1 MAENGILKYTLAG
14 FFDISSK
21 NASQGAGM
29 NDFWRFLIGLV
40 KLTLFLGVVAAFYA
54 SQAIYNEAVR
64 ADVRSAGATIFA
76 FVLVHVMFM
85 AIYGGYDIG
94 KKSRKN
100 VQNSVFIITWL
111 TDLVVFAAICILT
124 KQINGINAFL
134 SNFGMLLFAVVAQ
147 GLLTLALIRLGY
159 KIYYYATRNS
169 HTVYIVNRDTDQ
181 PKMLANIEHRAAL
194 MPGDKVVEY
203 TRPDILAEIERFDNV
218 FISDIPASDRRRLM
232 EFAYGRGKNILFTPE
247 ISDIVEVT
255 SEYRMFGDALIFA
268 SAKTDLTL
276 AERFMKRFFDI
287 VGAGLLLIL
296 TSPLFLF
303 CAILIK
309 LDDHGKIFFTQLR
322 ATKGGKPFKIYKFR
336 TMIES
341 ETTKPMQETDNR
353 VTRAGKLL
361 RATRLDE
368 LPQFLNILGG
378 SMSLVGP
385 RPEQLV
391 YLHGFEGDYPEY
403 EYRLRVK
410 AGLTGFAQIEGKY
423 NTTNKEKLM
432 LDLMYIQS
440 YSLWLDLKLLL
451 QTFLVLLKEDSTEGF

>member
-1 MAENGILKYTLAG
+1 
-14 FFDISSK
+14 
-21 NASQGAGM
+21 M

-40 KLTLFLGVVAAFYA
+40 KLTLFVLVAGTFYA
-54 SQAIYNEAVR
+54 FQAIYNPAIR
-64 ADVRSAGATIFA
+64 ADIKSAAMTIGIFI
-76 FVLVHVMFM
+76 VVHVMFM

-94 KKSRKN
+94 KKSKKN
-100 VQNSVFIITWL
+100 VQNSAIIITWL
-111 TDLVVFAAICILT
+111 TDLVAFVWICVST
-124 KQINGINAFL
+124 KVVTDWGMFFSCVGMFL
-134 SNFGMLLFAVVAQ
+134 FTLVVQGVLALL
-147 GLLTLALIRLGY
+147 LIRLGFE
-159 KIYYYATRNS
+159 IYYYATRNS
-169 HTVYIVNRDTDQ
+169 HTIYVVNRDTDQ
-181 PKMLANIEHRAAL
+181 PKMLDNIKARAAQI
-194 MPGDKVVEY
+194 PGDKVVSY
-203 TRPDILAEIERFDNV
+203 TDPSLREQIEKFDNV
-218 FISDIPASDRRRLM
+218 FLSDIPTEQRRKLI
-232 EFAYGRGKNILFTPE
+232 EYCYGRGKNILFTPE

-268 SAKTDLTL
+268 SAKTELTI
-276 AERFMKRFFDI
+276 AERFLKRAFDI
-287 VGAGLLLIL
+287 FGASILLIL
-296 TSPLFLF
+296 TLPLFLLS
-303 CAILIK
+303 ALLIK
-309 LDDHGKIFFTQLR
+309 LDDHGKVFFTQLR

-341 ETTKPMQETDNR
+341 EATKPMQETDNR
-353 VTRAGKLL
+353 VTRAGKIL

-391 YLHGFEGDYPEY
+391 YLHGFEGNYPEY

-451 QTFLVLLKEDSTEGF
+451 QTVLVMLKEDSTEGF

>member
-1 MAENGILKYTLAG
+1 
-14 FFDISSK
+14 
-21 NASQGAGM
+21 M

-40 KLTLFLGVVAAFYA
+40 KLTLFFGVIVTFYA
-54 SQAIYNEAVR
+54 FQAIYNPAIRSDVKSAAV
-64 ADVRSAGATIFA
+64 TIGVFI
-76 FVLVHVMFM
+76 VVHILFM

-100 VQNSVFIITWL
+100 VQNSAFINTWL
-111 TDLVVFAAICILT
+111 TDLVVFVWICATT
-124 KQINGINAFL
+124 KVITNGSTFL
-134 SNFGMLLFAVVAQ
+134 SSVGMLLFAIAVQ
-147 GLLTLALIRLGY
+147 GILTLALVKLGFN
-159 KIYYYATRNS
+159 IYYYATRNS
-169 HTVYIVNRDTDQ
+169 HTIYVVNLDTDQ
-181 PKMLANIEHRAAL
+181 PKMLQNIRKRAEQI
-194 MPGDKVVEY
+194 PGDKVVSY
-203 TRPDILAEIERFDNV
+203 TQPWLLEELEKYDNV
-218 FISDIPASDRRRLM
+218 FLTDIPTEQRRKLV
-232 EFAYGRGKNILFTPE
+232 EYCYGRGKNVLFTPE
-247 ISDIVEVT
+247 ICDIVEVT

-268 SAKTDLTL
+268 SAKTELTL
-276 AERFMKRFFDI
+276 AERFVKRAMDI
-287 VGAGLLLIL
+287 VGASILLLL
-296 TSPLFLF
+296 SSPLFLLS
-303 CAILIK
+303 ALLIK

-322 ATKGGKPFKIYKFR
+322 ATKGGKPFRIYKFR
-336 TMIES
+336 TMVES

-391 YLHGFEGDYPEY
+391 YLHGFDGDYPEY

-451 QTFLVLLKEDSTEGF
+451 QTVLVMLKEDSTEGF

>member
-1 MAENGILKYTLAG
+1 MPVREAIGIHEAG
-14 FFDISSK
+14 DP
-21 NASQGAGM
+21 QM

-40 KLTLFLGVVAAFYA
+40 KLTLFLGVVVIFYA
-54 SQAIYNEAVR
+54 FQAIYNPAIRSDIKSAAV
-64 ADVRSAGATIFA
+64 TI
-76 FVLVHVMFM
+76 VVYLVIYIMFM

-94 KKSRKN
+94 KKSKKN
-100 VQNSVFIITWL
+100 VQNSAFINTWL
-111 TDLVVFAAICILT
+111 TDLIAFVWICATT
-124 KQINGINAFL
+124 KVITSGSMFL
-134 SNFGMLLFAVVAQ
+134 SCFGMFLFGVAVQ
-147 GLLTLALIRLGY
+147 GVLTLVLVRLGFE
-159 KIYYYATRNS
+159 IYYHATRNT
-169 HTVYIVNRDTDQ
+169 HTIYVVNFATDQ
-181 PKMLANIEHRAAL
+181 PQMLENIRARAAQI
-194 MPGDKVVEY
+194 PGDKVVSY
-203 TRPDILAEIERFDNV
+203 TQPWLAEEIEKFENV
-218 FISDIPASDRRRLM
+218 FLSDIPTEQRRKLV
-232 EFAYGRGKNILFTPE
+232 EYCYGRGKNILFTPE

-276 AERFMKRFFDI
+276 AERFVKRAMDI
-287 VGAGLLLIL
+287 IGASILLVL
-296 TSPLFLF
+296 TSPLFLLS
-303 CAILIK
+303 ALLIK
-309 LDDHGKIFFTQLR
+309 LDDHGKVFFTQVR
-322 ATKGGKPFKIYKFR
+322 ATKGGKPFRIYKFR

-341 ETTKPMQETDNR
+341 EATKPMQEIDNR
-353 VTRAGKLL
+353 VTRAGRFL

-385 RPEQLV
+385 RPEQMV
-391 YLHGFEGDYPEY
+391 YIHGFEGNYPEY

-451 QTFLVLLKEDSTEGF
+451 QTVLVMLKEDSTEGF

>member
-1 MAENGILKYTLAG
+1 
-14 FFDISSK
+14 
-21 NASQGAGM
+21 M

-40 KLTLFLGVVAAFYA
+40 KLTLFVLVAGTFYA
-54 SQAIYNEAVR
+54 FQAIYNPAIR
-64 ADVRSAGATIFA
+64 ADIKSAAMTIGIFI
-76 FVLVHVMFM
+76 VVHIMFM

-94 KKSRKN
+94 KKSKKN
-100 VQNSVFIITWL
+100 VQNSAIIITWL
-111 TDLVVFAAICILT
+111 TDLVAFVWICVST
-124 KQINGINAFL
+124 KVVTDWGMFFSCVGMFL
-134 SNFGMLLFAVVAQ
+134 FTLVVQGVLALL
-147 GLLTLALIRLGY
+147 LIRLGFE
-159 KIYYYATRNS
+159 IYYYATRNS
-169 HTVYIVNRDTDQ
+169 HTIYVVNRDTDQ
-181 PKMLANIEHRAAL
+181 PKMLDNIKARAAQI
-194 MPGDKVVEY
+194 PGDKVVSY
-203 TRPDILAEIERFDNV
+203 TDPSLREQIEKFDNV
-218 FISDIPASDRRRLM
+218 FLSDIPTEQRRKLI
-232 EFAYGRGKNILFTPE
+232 EYCYGRGKNILFTPE

-268 SAKTDLTL
+268 SAKTELTI
-276 AERFMKRFFDI
+276 AERFLKRAFDI
-287 VGAGLLLIL
+287 FGASILLIL
-296 TSPLFLF
+296 TLPLFLLS
-303 CAILIK
+303 ALLIK
-309 LDDHGKIFFTQLR
+309 LDDHGKVFFTQLR

-341 ETTKPMQETDNR
+341 EATKPMQETDNR
-353 VTRAGKLL
+353 VTRAGKIL

-391 YLHGFEGDYPEY
+391 YLHGFEGNYPEY

-451 QTFLVLLKEDSTEGF
+451 QTVLVMLKEDSTEGF

>member
-1 MAENGILKYTLAG
+1 
-14 FFDISSK
+14 
-21 NASQGAGM
+21 M

-40 KLTLFLGVVAAFYA
+40 KLTLFVLVAGTFYA
-54 SQAIYNEAVR
+54 FQAIYNPAIR
-64 ADVRSAGATIFA
+64 ADIKSAAMTIGIFI
-76 FVLVHVMFM
+76 VVHIMFM

-94 KKSRKN
+94 KKSKKN
-100 VQNSVFIITWL
+100 VQNSAIIITWL
-111 TDLVVFAAICILT
+111 TDLVAFVWICVST
-124 KQINGINAFL
+124 KVVTDWGMFFSCVGMFL
-134 SNFGMLLFAVVAQ
+134 FTLVVQGVLALL
-147 GLLTLALIRLGY
+147 LIRLGFE
-159 KIYYYATRNS
+159 IYYYATRNS
-169 HTVYIVNRDTDQ
+169 HTIYVVNRDTDQ
-181 PKMLANIEHRAAL
+181 PKMLDNIKARAAQI
-194 MPGDKVVEY
+194 PGDKVVSY
-203 TRPDILAEIERFDNV
+203 TDPSLREQIEKFDNV
-218 FISDIPASDRRRLM
+218 FLSDIPTEQRRKLI
-232 EFAYGRGKNILFTPE
+232 EYCYGRGKNILFTPE

-268 SAKTDLTL
+268 SAKTELTI
-276 AERFMKRFFDI
+276 AERFLKRAFDI
-287 VGAGLLLIL
+287 FGASILLIL
-296 TSPLFLF
+296 TLPLFLLS
-303 CAILIK
+303 ALLIK
-309 LDDHGKIFFTQLR
+309 LDDHGKVFFTQLR

-341 ETTKPMQETDNR
+341 EATKPMQETDNR
-353 VTRAGKLL
+353 VTRAGKIL

-391 YLHGFEGDYPEY
+391 YLHGFDGNYPEY

-451 QTFLVLLKEDSTEGF
+451 QTVLVMLKEDSTEGF

>member
-1 MAENGILKYTLAG
+1 
-14 FFDISSK
+14 
-21 NASQGAGM
+21 M

-40 KLTLFLGVVAAFYA
+40 KLTLFVGVIAVFYA
-54 SQAIYNEAVR
+54 FQAIYNPAIRSDIKSAAV
-64 ADVRSAGATIFA
+64 TIAVFI
-76 FVLVHVMFM
+76 VVHVMFM

-94 KKSRKN
+94 KKSKKN
-100 VQNSVFIITWL
+100 VQNSAFINTWL
-111 TDLVVFAAICILT
+111 TDLIVFIWICATT
-124 KQINGINAFL
+124 KVITSGSMFL
-134 SNFGMLLFAVVAQ
+134 SCFGMWLFSIAVQ
-147 GLLTLALIRLGY
+147 GVLTLALVRLGFH
-159 KIYYYATRNS
+159 IYYYATRNS
-169 HTVYIVNRDTDQ
+169 HTIYIVNRDTDQ
-181 PKMLANIEHRAAL
+181 PKMLENIRKRAAQI
-194 MPGDKVVEY
+194 PGDKVVSY
-203 TRPDILAEIERFDNV
+203 TEPWLREEIEQFDNV
-218 FISDIPASDRRRLM
+218 FLSDIPTEQRRKIV
-232 EFAYGRGKNILFTPE
+232 EYCYGRGKNILFTPE

-276 AERFMKRFFDI
+276 LERFFKRAFDI
-287 VGAGLLLIL
+287 LGAGILLIL
-296 TSPLFLF
+296 TSPLFLLS
-303 CAILIK
+303 ALLIK
-309 LDDHGKIFFTQLR
+309 LDDHGKVFFTQLR

-341 ETTKPMQETDNR
+341 EATKPMQETDNR
-353 VTRAGKLL
+353 VTRAGKFL

-391 YLHGFEGDYPEY
+391 YLHGFDGDYPEY

-451 QTFLVLLKEDSTEGF
+451 QTVLVMLKEDSTEGF

>member
-1 MAENGILKYTLAG
+1 M
-14 FFDISSK
+14 
-21 NASQGAGM
+21 
-29 NDFWRFLIGLV
+29 
-40 KLTLFLGVVAAFYA
+40 
-54 SQAIYNEAVR
+54 
-64 ADVRSAGATIFA
+64 
-76 FVLVHVMFM
+76 
-85 AIYGGYDIG
+85 
-94 KKSRKN
+94 
-100 VQNSVFIITWL
+100 
-111 TDLVVFAAICILT
+111 
-124 KQINGINAFL
+124 FL
-134 SNFGMLLFAVVAQ
+134 SCFGMWLFSIAVQ
-147 GLLTLALIRLGY
+147 GVLTLALVRLGFH
-159 KIYYYATRNS
+159 IYYYATRNS
-169 HTVYIVNRDTDQ
+169 HTIYIVNRDTDQ
-181 PKMLANIEHRAAL
+181 PKMLENIRKRAEQI
-194 MPGDKVVEY
+194 PGDKVVSY
-203 TRPDILAEIERFDNV
+203 TEPWLRDEIEQFDNV
-218 FISDIPASDRRRLM
+218 FLSDIPTEQRRKLV
-232 EFAYGRGKNILFTPE
+232 EYCYGRGKNILFTPE

-276 AERFMKRFFDI
+276 LERFFKRTFDI
-287 VGAGLLLIL
+287 VGAGILLIL
-296 TSPLFLF
+296 TSPLFLLS
-303 CAILIK
+303 AVMIK
-309 LDDHGKIFFTQLR
+309 LDDHGKVFFTQLR

-341 ETTKPMQETDNR
+341 EATKPMQETDNR
-353 VTRAGKLL
+353 VTRAGKFL

-391 YLHGFEGDYPEY
+391 YLHGFEGNYPEY

-451 QTFLVLLKEDSTEGF
+451 QTVLVMLKEDSTEGF

>member
-1 MAENGILKYTLAG
+1 
-14 FFDISSK
+14 
-21 NASQGAGM
+21 M

-40 KLTLFLGVVAAFYA
+40 KLTLFVGVIAVFYA
-54 SQAIYNEAVR
+54 FQAIYNPAIRSDIKSAAV
-64 ADVRSAGATIFA
+64 TIA
-76 FVLVHVMFM
+76 VFVVVHVMFM

-94 KKSRKN
+94 KKSKKN
-100 VQNSVFIITWL
+100 VQNSAFINTWL
-111 TDLVVFAAICILT
+111 TDLIVFIWICATT
-124 KQINGINAFL
+124 KVITSGSMFL
-134 SNFGMLLFAVVAQ
+134 SCFGMWLFSIAVQ
-147 GLLTLALIRLGY
+147 GVLTLALVRLGFH
-159 KIYYYATRNS
+159 IYYYATRNS
-169 HTVYIVNRDTDQ
+169 HTIYIVNRDTDQ
-181 PKMLANIEHRAAL
+181 PKMLENIRKRAAQI
-194 MPGDKVVEY
+194 PGDKVVSY
-203 TRPDILAEIERFDNV
+203 TEPWLHEEIEQFDNV
-218 FISDIPASDRRRLM
+218 FLSDIPTEQRRKIV
-232 EFAYGRGKNILFTPE
+232 EYCYGRGKNILFTPE

-276 AERFMKRFFDI
+276 LERFFKRAFDI
-287 VGAGLLLIL
+287 LGAGILLVL
-296 TSPLFLF
+296 TSPLFLLS
-303 CAILIK
+303 ALLIK
-309 LDDHGKIFFTQLR
+309 LDDHGKVFFTQLR

-341 ETTKPMQETDNR
+341 EATKPMQETDNR
-353 VTRAGKLL
+353 VTRAGKFL

-391 YLHGFEGDYPEY
+391 YLHGFDGDYPEY

-451 QTFLVLLKEDSTEGF
+451 QTVLVMLKEDSTEGF

>member
-1 MAENGILKYTLAG
+1 
-14 FFDISSK
+14 
-21 NASQGAGM
+21 M

-40 KLTLFLGVVAAFYA
+40 KLTLFVLVAGTFYA
-54 SQAIYNEAVR
+54 FQAIYNPAIR
-64 ADVRSAGATIFA
+64 ADIKSAAMTIGIFI
-76 FVLVHVMFM
+76 VVHIMFM

-94 KKSRKN
+94 KKSKKN
-100 VQNSVFIITWL
+100 VQNSAIIITWL
-111 TDLVVFAAICILT
+111 TDLVAFVWICVST
-124 KQINGINAFL
+124 KVVTDWGMFFSCVGMFL
-134 SNFGMLLFAVVAQ
+134 FTLVVQGVLALL
-147 GLLTLALIRLGY
+147 LIRLGFE
-159 KIYYYATRNS
+159 IYYYATRNS
-169 HTVYIVNRDTDQ
+169 HTIYVVNRDTDQ
-181 PKMLANIEHRAAL
+181 PKMLENIKARAAQI
-194 MPGDKVVEY
+194 PGDKVVSY
-203 TRPDILAEIERFDNV
+203 TDPSLREQIEKFDNV
-218 FISDIPASDRRRLM
+218 FLSDIPTEQRRKLI
-232 EFAYGRGKNILFTPE
+232 EYCYGRGKNILFTPE

-268 SAKTDLTL
+268 SAKTELTI
-276 AERFMKRFFDI
+276 AERFLKRAFDI
-287 VGAGLLLIL
+287 FGASILLIL
-296 TSPLFLF
+296 TLPLFLLS
-303 CAILIK
+303 ALLIK
-309 LDDHGKIFFTQLR
+309 LDDHGKVFFTQLR

-341 ETTKPMQETDNR
+341 EATKPMQETDNR
-353 VTRAGKLL
+353 VTRAGKIL

-391 YLHGFEGDYPEY
+391 YLHGFDGNYPEY

-451 QTFLVLLKEDSTEGF
+451 QTVLVMLKEDSTEGF

>member
-1 MAENGILKYTLAG
+1 MPVREAIGIHEAG
-14 FFDISSK
+14 DP
-21 NASQGAGM
+21 QM

-40 KLTLFLGVVAAFYA
+40 KLTLFLGVVVIFYA
-54 SQAIYNEAVR
+54 FQAIYNPAIRSDIKSAAV
-64 ADVRSAGATIFA
+64 TI
-76 FVLVHVMFM
+76 VVYLVIYIMFM

-94 KKSRKN
+94 KKSKKN
-100 VQNSVFIITWL
+100 VQNSAFINTWL
-111 TDLVVFAAICILT
+111 TDLIAFVWICATT
-124 KQINGINAFL
+124 KVITSGSMFL
-134 SNFGMLLFAVVAQ
+134 SCFGMFLFGVAVQ
-147 GLLTLALIRLGY
+147 GVLTLVLVRLGFE
-159 KIYYYATRNS
+159 IYYHATRNT
-169 HTVYIVNRDTDQ
+169 HTIYVVNFDTDQ
-181 PKMLANIEHRAAL
+181 PKMLENIRARAAQI
-194 MPGDKVVEY
+194 PGDKVVSY
-203 TRPDILAEIERFDNV
+203 TQPWLAEEIEKFENV
-218 FISDIPASDRRRLM
+218 FLSDIPTEQRRKLV
-232 EFAYGRGKNILFTPE
+232 EYCYGRGKNILFTPE

-276 AERFMKRFFDI
+276 AERFVKRAMDI
-287 VGAGLLLIL
+287 IGASILLVL
-296 TSPLFLF
+296 TSPLFLLS
-303 CAILIK
+303 ALLIK
-309 LDDHGKIFFTQLR
+309 LDDHGKVFFTQVR
-322 ATKGGKPFKIYKFR
+322 ATKGGKPFRIYKFR

-341 ETTKPMQETDNR
+341 EATKPMQEIDNR
-353 VTRAGKLL
+353 VTRAGRFL

-385 RPEQLV
+385 RPEQMV
-391 YLHGFEGDYPEY
+391 YIHGFEGNYPEY

-451 QTFLVLLKEDSTEGF
+451 QTVLVMLKEDSTEGF

>member
-1 MAENGILKYTLAG
+1 
-14 FFDISSK
+14 
-21 NASQGAGM
+21 M

-40 KLTLFLGVVAAFYA
+40 KLTLFVGVIAVFYA
-54 SQAIYNEAVR
+54 FQAIYNPAIRSDIKSAAV
-64 ADVRSAGATIFA
+64 TIA
-76 FVLVHVMFM
+76 VFVVVHVMFM

-94 KKSRKN
+94 KKSKKN
-100 VQNSVFIITWL
+100 VQNSAFINTWL
-111 TDLVVFAAICILT
+111 TDLIVFIWICATT
-124 KQINGINAFL
+124 KVITSGSMFL
-134 SNFGMLLFAVVAQ
+134 SCFGMWLFSIAVQ
-147 GLLTLALIRLGY
+147 GVLTLALVRLGFH
-159 KIYYYATRNS
+159 IYYYATRNS
-169 HTVYIVNRDTDQ
+169 HTIYIVNRDTDQ
-181 PKMLANIEHRAAL
+181 PKMLENIRKRAAQI
-194 MPGDKVVEY
+194 PGDKVVSY
-203 TRPDILAEIERFDNV
+203 TEPWLHEEIEQFDNV
-218 FISDIPASDRRRLM
+218 FLSDIPTEQRRKIV
-232 EFAYGRGKNILFTPE
+232 EYCYGRGKNILFTPE

-276 AERFMKRFFDI
+276 LERFFKRAFDI
-287 VGAGLLLIL
+287 LGAGILLVL
-296 TSPLFLF
+296 TSPLFLLS
-303 CAILIK
+303 ALLIK
-309 LDDHGKIFFTQLR
+309 LDDHGKVFFTQLR
-322 ATKGGKPFKIYKFR
+322 ATKGG
-336 TMIES
+336 
-341 ETTKPMQETDNR
+341 
-353 VTRAGKLL
+353 AGKIL

-391 YLHGFEGDYPEY
+391 YLHGFDGNYPEY

-451 QTFLVLLKEDSTEGF
+451 QTVLVMLKEDSTEGF

>member
-1 MAENGILKYTLAG
+1 
-14 FFDISSK
+14 
-21 NASQGAGM
+21 M

-40 KLTLFLGVVAAFYA
+40 KLTLFVLVAGTFYA
-54 SQAIYNEAVR
+54 FQAIYNPAIR
-64 ADVRSAGATIFA
+64 ADIKSAAMTIGIFI
-76 FVLVHVMFM
+76 VVHVMFM

-94 KKSRKN
+94 KKSKKN
-100 VQNSVFIITWL
+100 VQNSAIIITWL
-111 TDLVVFAAICILT
+111 TDLVAFVWICVST
-124 KQINGINAFL
+124 KVVTDWGMFFSCVGMFL
-134 SNFGMLLFAVVAQ
+134 FTLVVQGVLALL
-147 GLLTLALIRLGY
+147 LIRLGFE
-159 KIYYYATRNS
+159 IYYYATRNS
-169 HTVYIVNRDTDQ
+169 HTIYVVNRDTDQ
-181 PKMLANIEHRAAL
+181 PKMLENIKARAAQI
-194 MPGDKVVEY
+194 PGDKVVSY
-203 TRPDILAEIERFDNV
+203 TDPSLREQIEKFDNV
-218 FISDIPASDRRRLM
+218 FLSDIPTEQRRKLI
-232 EFAYGRGKNILFTPE
+232 EYCYGRGKNILFTPE

-268 SAKTDLTL
+268 SAKTELTI
-276 AERFMKRFFDI
+276 AERFLKRAFDI
-287 VGAGLLLIL
+287 FGASILLIL
-296 TSPLFLF
+296 TLPLFLLS
-303 CAILIK
+303 ALLIK
-309 LDDHGKIFFTQLR
+309 LDDHGKVFFTQLR

-341 ETTKPMQETDNR
+341 EATKPMQETDNR
-353 VTRAGKLL
+353 VTRAGKIL

-391 YLHGFEGDYPEY
+391 YLHGFDGDYPEY

-451 QTFLVLLKEDSTEGF
+451 QTVLVMLKEDSTEGF

>member
-1 MAENGILKYTLAG
+1 
-14 FFDISSK
+14 
-21 NASQGAGM
+21 M

-40 KLTLFLGVVAAFYA
+40 KLTLFVLVAGTFYA
-54 SQAIYNEAVR
+54 FQAIYNPAIR
-64 ADVRSAGATIFA
+64 ADIKSAAMTIGIFI
-76 FVLVHVMFM
+76 VVHVMFM

-94 KKSRKN
+94 KKSKKN
-100 VQNSVFIITWL
+100 VQNSATIITWL
-111 TDLVVFAAICILT
+111 TDLVAFVWICVST
-124 KQINGINAFL
+124 KVVTDWGMFFSCVGMFL
-134 SNFGMLLFAVVAQ
+134 FTLVVQGVLALL
-147 GLLTLALIRLGY
+147 LIRLGFE
-159 KIYYYATRNS
+159 IYYYATRNS
-169 HTVYIVNRDTDQ
+169 HTIYVVNRDTDQ
-181 PKMLANIEHRAAL
+181 PKMLDNIKARAAQI
-194 MPGDKVVEY
+194 PGDKVVSY
-203 TRPDILAEIERFDNV
+203 TDPSLREQIEKFDNV
-218 FISDIPASDRRRLM
+218 FLSDIPTEQRRKLI
-232 EFAYGRGKNILFTPE
+232 EYCYGRGKNILFTPE

-268 SAKTDLTL
+268 SAKTELTI
-276 AERFMKRFFDI
+276 AERFLKRAFDI
-287 VGAGLLLIL
+287 FGASILLIL
-296 TSPLFLF
+296 TLPLFLLS
-303 CAILIK
+303 ALLIK
-309 LDDHGKIFFTQLR
+309 LDDHGKVFFTQLR

-341 ETTKPMQETDNR
+341 EATKPMQETDNR
-353 VTRAGKLL
+353 VTRAGKIL

-391 YLHGFEGDYPEY
+391 YLHGFEGNYPEY

-451 QTFLVLLKEDSTEGF
+451 QTVLVMLKEDSTEGF

>member
-1 MAENGILKYTLAG
+1 
-14 FFDISSK
+14 
-21 NASQGAGM
+21 M

-40 KLTLFLGVVAAFYA
+40 KLTLFVGVVAIFYA
-54 SQAIYNEAVR
+54 LQAIHNPAIR
-64 ADVRSAGATIFA
+64 ADIKSAAVTVSVFI
-76 FVLVHVMFM
+76 VVHIMFM

-94 KKSRKN
+94 KKSKKN
-100 VQNSVFIITWL
+100 VQNSAFIITWL
-111 TDLVVFAAICILT
+111 TDLVTFVWICATT
-124 KQINGINAFL
+124 KVITDGSLLL
-134 SNFGMLLFAVVAQ
+134 SSLGMLLFTVAAQ
-147 GLLTLALIRLGY
+147 GVLTLALVRLGFE
-159 KIYYYATRNS
+159 IYYYATRNS
-169 HTVYIVNRDTDQ
+169 HTLYVVNLDTDQ
-181 PKMLANIEHRAAL
+181 PKMLDNIRNRASQI
-194 MPGDKVVEY
+194 PGDKVVSY
-203 TRPDILAEIERFDNV
+203 TEPWLREEIEKFDNI
-218 FISDIPASDRRRLM
+218 FLSDIPIETRRKIV
-232 EFAYGRGKNILFTPE
+232 EYSYGRGKNILFTPE
-247 ISDIVEVT
+247 ICDIVEVT

-268 SAKTDLTL
+268 SAKTELTI
-276 AERFMKRFFDI
+276 AERFMKRTFDI
-287 VGAGLLLIL
+287 IGALILLIL
-296 TSPLFLF
+296 TSPLFLIS
-303 CAILIK
+303 ALMIK
-309 LDDHGKIFFTQLR
+309 LDDHGKVFFTQLR

-341 ETTKPMQETDNR
+341 EATKPMQETDNR
-353 VTRAGKLL
+353 VTRAGKIL

-391 YLHGFEGDYPEY
+391 YLHGFDGDYPEY

-451 QTFLVLLKEDSTEGF
+451 QTVLVMLKEDSTEGF

>member
-1 MAENGILKYTLAG
+1 
-14 FFDISSK
+14 
-21 NASQGAGM
+21 M

-40 KLTLFLGVVAAFYA
+40 KLTLFVGVVALFYA
-54 SQAIYNEAVR
+54 LQAIYNTAIR
-64 ADVRSAGATIFA
+64 ADFKSAAVTVGVFI
-76 FVLVHVMFM
+76 VVHIMFM

-94 KKSRKN
+94 KKSKKN

-111 TDLVVFAAICILT
+111 TDLVAFVWICATSGIKDGSSLLT
-124 KQINGINAFL
+124 SL
-134 SNFGMLLFAVVAQ
+134 GMLLFTVAVQ
-147 GLLTLALIRLGY
+147 GVLTLVLVRVGFE
-159 KIYYYATRNS
+159 IYYYATRNS
-169 HTVYIVNRDTDQ
+169 HTLYVVNLDTDQ
-181 PKMLANIEHRAAL
+181 PKMLDNIRKRAEQI
-194 MPGDKVVEY
+194 PGDKVVSY
-203 TRPDILAEIERFDNV
+203 TEPWLREEIEKFDNI
-218 FISDIPASDRRRLM
+218 FLSDIPIETRRKIV
-232 EFAYGRGKNILFTPE
+232 EYSYGRGKNILFTPE
-247 ISDIVEVT
+247 ICDIVEVT
-255 SEYRMFGDALIFA
+255 SEYRMFGDALIFT

-276 AERFMKRFFDI
+276 AERFMKRSFDI
-287 VGAGLLLIL
+287 LGASILLIITL
-296 TSPLFLF
+296 PLFLLS
-303 CAILIK
+303 ALLIK
-309 LDDHGKIFFTQLR
+309 LDDHGKVFFTQLR
-322 ATKGGKPFKIYKFR
+322 ATKAGKPFKIYKFR

-341 ETTKPMQETDNR
+341 EATKPMQETDNR
-353 VTRAGKLL
+353 VTRAGKIL

-391 YLHGFEGDYPEY
+391 YLHGFDGNYPEY

-451 QTFLVLLKEDSTEGF
+451 QTVLVMLKEDSTEGF

>member
-1 MAENGILKYTLAG
+1 
-14 FFDISSK
+14 
-21 NASQGAGM
+21 M

-40 KLTLFLGVVAAFYA
+40 KLTLFVGVVAIFYA
-54 SQAIYNEAVR
+54 LQAINNPAIR
-64 ADVRSAGATIFA
+64 ADFQSAAQIVVV
-76 FVLVHVMFM
+76 FVAVHVMFM

-94 KKSRKN
+94 KKSKKN
-100 VQNSVFIITWL
+100 VQNSAFIITWL
-111 TDLVVFAAICILT
+111 TDIATFVWICLT
-124 KQINGINAFL
+124 TGVIKSSSDFL
-134 SNFGMLLFAVVAQ
+134 DNFGMLLFGVALQ
-147 GLLTLALIRLGY
+147 GILTLLLVRLGFE
-159 KIYYYATRNS
+159 IYYYATRDS
-169 HTVYIVNRDTDQ
+169 HTLYVVNLDTDQ
-181 PKMLANIEHRAAL
+181 PKMLDNIRKRAEQI
-194 MPGDKVVEY
+194 PGDKVVSY
-203 TRPDILAEIERFDNV
+203 TEPWLMEEIEQFDNV
-218 FISDIPASDRRRLM
+218 FLTDIPTETRRKLV
-232 EFAYGRGKNILFTPE
+232 EYCYGRGKNILFTPE

-268 SAKTDLTL
+268 SAKTELTL
-276 AERFMKRFFDI
+276 AERFMKRSFDI
-287 VGAGLLLIL
+287 FGASILLIL
-296 TSPLFLF
+296 TLPLFLLS
-303 CAILIK
+303 ALLIK
-309 LDDHGKIFFTQLR
+309 LDDHGKVFFTQLR
-322 ATKGGKPFKIYKFR
+322 ATKNGKPFKIYKFR

-341 ETTKPMQETDNR
+341 EATKPMQETDNR
-353 VTRAGKLL
+353 VTRAGKIL

-391 YLHGFEGDYPEY
+391 YLHGFDGNYPEY

-451 QTFLVLLKEDSTEGF
+451 QTVLVMLKEDSTEGF

>member
-1 MAENGILKYTLAG
+1 MPVREAIGIHEAG
-14 FFDISSK
+14 DP
-21 NASQGAGM
+21 QM

-40 KLTLFLGVVAAFYA
+40 KLTLFLGVIVIFYA
-54 SQAIYNEAVR
+54 FQAIYNPAIRSDIKSAAV
-64 ADVRSAGATIFA
+64 TI
-76 FVLVHVMFM
+76 VVYLVIYIMFM

-94 KKSRKN
+94 KKSKKN
-100 VQNSVFIITWL
+100 VQNSAFINTWL
-111 TDLVVFAAICILT
+111 TDLIAFVWICATT
-124 KQINGINAFL
+124 KVITSGSMFL
-134 SNFGMLLFAVVAQ
+134 SCFGMFLFGVAVQ
-147 GLLTLALIRLGY
+147 GVLTLVLVRLGFE
-159 KIYYYATRNS
+159 IYYHATRNT
-169 HTVYIVNRDTDQ
+169 HTIYVVNFDTDQ
-181 PKMLANIEHRAAL
+181 PKMLENIRARAAQI
-194 MPGDKVVEY
+194 PGDKVVSY
-203 TRPDILAEIERFDNV
+203 TQPWLAEEIEKFENV
-218 FISDIPASDRRRLM
+218 FLSDIPTEQRRKLV
-232 EFAYGRGKNILFTPE
+232 EYCYGRGKNILFTPE

-276 AERFMKRFFDI
+276 AERFVKRAMDI
-287 VGAGLLLIL
+287 IGASILLVL
-296 TSPLFLF
+296 TSPLFLLS
-303 CAILIK
+303 ALLIK
-309 LDDHGKIFFTQLR
+309 LDDHGKVFFTQVR
-322 ATKGGKPFKIYKFR
+322 ATKGGKPFRIYKFR

-341 ETTKPMQETDNR
+341 EATKPMQEIDNR
-353 VTRAGKLL
+353 VTRAGRFL

-385 RPEQLV
+385 RPEQMV
-391 YLHGFEGDYPEY
+391 YIHGFEGNYPEY

-451 QTFLVLLKEDSTEGF
+451 QTVLVMLKEDSTEGF

>member
-1 MAENGILKYTLAG
+1 
-14 FFDISSK
+14 
-21 NASQGAGM
+21 M

-40 KLTLFLGVVAAFYA
+40 KLTLFVGVVVTFYA
-54 SQAIYNEAVR
+54 FQAIYNPAIRSDVKSAAV
-64 ADVRSAGATIFA
+64 TIVVFA
-76 FVLVHVMFM
+76 VVHVMFM

-94 KKSRKN
+94 KKSKKN
-100 VQNSVFIITWL
+100 VQNSAIINTWL
-111 TDLVVFAAICILT
+111 TDVIVFAWICATT
-124 KQINGINAFL
+124 KVITSGSMFL
-134 SNFGMLLFAVVAQ
+134 SCFGMFLFSIAVQ
-147 GLLTLALIRLGY
+147 GVLALALVRLGFN
-159 KIYYYATRNS
+159 IYYYATRDS
-169 HTVYIVNRDTDQ
+169 HTIYVVNLDTDQ
-181 PKMLANIEHRAAL
+181 PKMLENIRARAAQI
-194 MPGDKVVEY
+194 PGDKVVSY
-203 TRPDILAEIERFDNV
+203 TQPWLYEEIEKFDNV
-218 FISDIPASDRRRLM
+218 FLSDIPTEQRRKLV
-232 EFAYGRGKNILFTPE
+232 EYCYGRGKNILFTPE

-268 SAKTDLTL
+268 SAKTELTL
-276 AERFMKRFFDI
+276 AERFLKRTFDI
-287 VGAGLLLIL
+287 IGSLILLIL
-296 TSPLFLF
+296 SSPLFLLS
-303 CAILIK
+303 ALLIK

-353 VTRAGKLL
+353 VTRAGRFL

-391 YLHGFEGDYPEY
+391 YLHGFEGNYPEY

-451 QTFLVLLKEDSTEGF
+451 QTVLVMLKEDSTEGF

>member
-1 MAENGILKYTLAG
+1 
-14 FFDISSK
+14 
-21 NASQGAGM
+21 M

-40 KLTLFLGVVAAFYA
+40 KLTLFVLVAGTFYA
-54 SQAIYNEAVR
+54 FQAIYNPAIR
-64 ADVRSAGATIFA
+64 ADIKSAAMTIGIFI
-76 FVLVHVMFM
+76 VVHVMFM

-94 KKSRKN
+94 KKSKKN
-100 VQNSVFIITWL
+100 VQNSAIIITWL
-111 TDLVVFAAICILT
+111 TDLVAFVWICVST
-124 KQINGINAFL
+124 KVVTDWGMFFSCVGMFL
-134 SNFGMLLFAVVAQ
+134 FTLVVQGVLALL
-147 GLLTLALIRLGY
+147 LIRLGFE
-159 KIYYYATRNS
+159 IYYYATRNS
-169 HTVYIVNRDTDQ
+169 HTIYVVNRDTDQ
-181 PKMLANIEHRAAL
+181 PKMLDNIKARAAQI
-194 MPGDKVVEY
+194 PGDKVVSY
-203 TRPDILAEIERFDNV
+203 TDPSLREQIEKFDNV
-218 FISDIPASDRRRLM
+218 FLSDIPTEQRRKLI
-232 EFAYGRGKNILFTPE
+232 EYCYGRGKNILFTPE

-268 SAKTDLTL
+268 SAKTELTI
-276 AERFMKRFFDI
+276 AERFLKRAFDI
-287 VGAGLLLIL
+287 FGASILLIL
-296 TSPLFLF
+296 TLPLFLLS
-303 CAILIK
+303 ALLIK
-309 LDDHGKIFFTQLR
+309 LDDHGKVFFTQLR

-341 ETTKPMQETDNR
+341 EATKPMQETDNR
-353 VTRAGKLL
+353 VTRAGRIL

-391 YLHGFEGDYPEY
+391 YLHGFDGNYPEY

-451 QTFLVLLKEDSTEGF
+451 QTVLVMLKEDSTEGF